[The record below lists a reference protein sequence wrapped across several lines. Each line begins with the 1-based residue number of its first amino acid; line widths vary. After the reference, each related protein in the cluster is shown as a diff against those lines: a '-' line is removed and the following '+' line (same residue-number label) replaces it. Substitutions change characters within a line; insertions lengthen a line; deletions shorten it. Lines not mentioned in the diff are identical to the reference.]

1 MHFHIFLLVCWY
13 SSLVILCDRPV
24 TDADIRSAE
33 KKMTQLIDMIMTKKK
48 RIALIERKQRL
59 NQTVFLCVLCSWYGN
74 DAHLFTQSTAA
85 TGYFQRMYTA
95 VTTGVFGLIG
105 SESILF

>member
-1 MHFHIFLLVCWY
+1 MLTCSDV
-13 SSLVILCDRPV
+13 RPV

-59 NQTVFLCVLCSWYGN
+59 NQTVISLWYR
-74 DAHLFTQSTAA
+74 Q
-85 TGYFQRMYTA
+85 
-95 VTTGVFGLIG
+95 
-105 SESILF
+105 